1 MVILKHEN
9 FLYSREFGLEGT
21 FAWEAGTGEP
31 LPQRSH
37 YPTAVS
43 NNFYFVIVKKT
54 IALGVILGIGLKHPK
69 HQTGNETIGQFA
81 AIDPVRIAA
90 DG

>member
-1 MVILKHEN
+1 MGGRDWGDPASEKSLSYCGIEQLLFRHFE
-9 FLYSREFGLEGT
+9 
-21 FAWEAGTGEP
+21 
-31 LPQRSH
+31 
-37 YPTAVS
+37 
-43 NNFYFVIVKKT
+43 KT
-54 IALGVILGIGLKHPK
+54 ITLGVILGIGLKHPK